1 MSRLRFDLVNVFGIA
16 GEPFSGNP
24 LAVITADEPVPDAT
38 MQAWARQFN
47 LSETT
52 FVCRVGT
59 PEGVDAAVRIF
70 TPTVELPF
78 AGHPTLGTAYCVAA
92 ALGRDAVTLGM
103 PAGHVPVRLTD
114 QGWQLQAPQGPAWE
128 HEASV
133 SEWAKALGLPEAA
146 VPSPAYRVAAGVEQ
160 VILEL
165 ATPEAVRDA
174 VADPTSLREL
184 GLCPSGE
191 ALVYLW
197 AWTGAATVEAR
208 LFFSQD
214 LAVVEDPATGSACA
228 NLGTLWAS
236 QGRRNLTVV
245 VSQGAAIH
253 RPSRL
258 VIDLDADG
266 RVSVAGHVVPVGSGS
281 LEHQ

>member
-1 MSRLRFDLVNVFGIA
+1 MYK
-16 GEPFSGNP
+16 
-24 LAVITADEPVPDAT
+24 
-38 MQAWARQFN
+38 RQ
-47 LSETT
+47 
-52 FVCRVGT
+52 
-59 PEGVDAAVRIF
+59 
-70 TPTVELPF
+70 
-78 AGHPTLGTAYCVAA
+78 
-92 ALGRDAVTLGM
+92 
-103 PAGHVPVRLTD
+103 D
-114 QGWQLQAPQGPAWE
+114 QGCQLQAPQGQAWE